1 MMHGLLRSLI
11 PSLLRAMLLLLLLPV
26 AVLLLPGPIPAN
38 AAAPATTWPEVTLPP
53 GVQTFDVG
61 QQMEINGLPM
71 RIQGF
76 LSSDPPAWLVDWFR
90 ASLGKPLV
98 ESRRGAI
105 TILGRVVGRYYLTV
119 QIDPAGR
126 GARGLVA
133 LSDVPAMLA
142 GHGEARMQDARWQAR
157 LPAGMRVLSRVSALD
172 DGRLSEHLVL
182 ESTEPLA
189 ACRQALTRLLQR
201 DGYTPGRVVL
211 SPMPEGATLYF
222 QAPGREAMAVLM
234 RSDERQTSIVL
245 SIAGRAG
252 VAQ

>member
-11 PSLLRAMLLLLLLPV
+11 PSPLRAMLLLSLLLM
-26 AVLLLPGPIPAN
+26 AVLLLSGPRPAN
-38 AAAPATTWPEVTLPP
+38 AAAPATPWPEVALPP

-71 RIQGF
+71 RVRGF
-76 LSSDPPAWLVDWFR
+76 LSPDPAAWLIDWFR

-98 ESRRGAI
+98 ESRRGAS
-105 TILGRVVGRYYLTV
+105 TILGRVEGGYYLTV

-133 LSDVPAMLA
+133 LSDVPAMLSS
-142 GHGEARMQDARWQAR
+142 HGAARMQDARWQAR
-157 LPAGMRVLSRVSALD
+157 LPAGMRVLSRVSAPD

-182 ESTEPLA
+182 ESVEPLA
-189 ACRQALTRLLQR
+189 ACRQALTRLFQQ

-211 SPMPEGATLYF
+211 NPMPESATLYF
-222 QAPGREAMAVLM
+222 QAPGREAMAVLT
-234 RSDERQTSIVL
+234 RSDERQTIIVL
-245 SIAGRAG
+245 SIAGHAG
-252 VAQ
+252 STQ